1 MQIERIDHLVLTV
14 ADVEQ
19 TIAFYAEVLGMKAV
33 SSGAGRR
40 ALGFGDQKINLH
52 QVGREIDP
60 KAAHPT
66 PGSADLCLITRA
78 APGEIGDWLRASG
91 VPIEE
96 GPVTRTGARG
106 PITSFYFRDPDR
118 NLIEVATYRTLD
130 EVHAWRD
137 EVLKGSATSEEQ
149 PGRGTAIR
157 TQPAARESAG

>member
-33 SSGAGRR
+33 SFGAGRR

-66 PGSADLCLITRA
+66 PGSADLCLITRR
-78 APGEIGDWLRASG
+78 LRATSAIG
-91 VPIEE
+91 FAPAVS
-96 GPVTRTGARG
+96 RSRRG
-106 PITSFYFRDPDR
+106 RLPALER
-118 NLIEVATYRTLD
+118 
-130 EVHAWRD
+130 
-137 EVLKGSATSEEQ
+137 KGRSRRSTSAT
-149 PGRGTAIR
+149 PTA
-157 TQPAARESAG
+157 T